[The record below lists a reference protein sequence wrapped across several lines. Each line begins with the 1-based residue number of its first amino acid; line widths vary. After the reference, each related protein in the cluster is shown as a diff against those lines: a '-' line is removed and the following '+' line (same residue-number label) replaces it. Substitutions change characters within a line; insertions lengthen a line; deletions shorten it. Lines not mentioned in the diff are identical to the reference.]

1 MPRQKLLRL
10 LGLRHDLIGGR
21 LLDVA
26 RRRRDPG
33 RHLND
38 ASTLLRLLSLDDGGD
53 GDVVVDIFGDV
64 VVDIFVDD
72 GELFRVLSVVM
83 LGLVEAVRLGH
94 DGDLETDSPR
104 QRRVNVVLLN
114 RLKQIKL
121 T

>member
-53 GDVVVDIFGDV
+53 GDVVVDIF
-64 VVDIFVDD
+64 VDD

-83 LGLVEAVRLGH
+83 RGLVEAVRLGH
-94 DGDLETDSPR
+94 DGDLETDSSR

>member
-10 LGLRHDLIGGR
+10 LGLRHDLVGGR

-38 ASTLLRLLSLDDGGD
+38 ASTLLRLLGLDDVDDGGR
-53 GDVVVDIFGDV
+53 GGDV